1 MPGFTRDR
9 CNCSERTGD
18 WHYNR
23 FYTSFFPE
31 GAALENQTQ
40 EGVRLN
46 NLAFSRYK
54 YDCPYIRS
62 KPTKSLR
69 QFLVCSNVTEK
80 NLVEGLNG
88 EGGGS
93 KCQLSVKFLAICQL
107 SVFFSAICQLSVKFT
122 VVSK

>member
-40 EGVRLN
+40 GGVRLN

-80 NLVEGLNG
+80 NVVEGLNG
-88 EGGGS
+88 EGGGVEMS
-93 KCQLSVKFLAICQL
+93 VVCKIFGHLSVVSTFFGYL
-107 SVFFSAICQLSVKFT
+107 S
-122 VVSK
+122 VVSKIYSCQ